1 VERVRAFWTNRWGG
15 FIALYLASLVTFAVA
30 VAVLHLVVA
39 LVF

>member
-1 VERVRAFWTNRWGG
+1 MKVFWATRWGG

-30 VAVLHLVVA
+30 VAVLHRVVA